1 MTKPSE
7 KTKTAEAKSPKSDR
21 ACSKEQA
28 EHYLRQM
35 MHIRKFED
43 GMMDLMT
50 RNIAQGGSHLYAGE
64 EAVAVGAMAALRRD
78 DYIASTHRG
87 HGHCIAKGGKLDE
100 LMAEILGKATGCC
113 RGKGGSLHLADVSTG
128 NLGAN
133 GVVAGGL
140 GIATGA
146 ALSVKMRG
154 EDKVVICFFGD
165 GAMNE
170 GIVHECMNMA
180 AKWTLPVI
188 YLVENNLYGMSVAI
202 ARSSRLEEHAKRAI
216 AYDMPGGTV
225 DGQDVLAVRDATATC
240 VEHARSGKGPSLLI
254 ADTYRYYGH
263 SRSDPRAYRTREEEA
278 YWKDRDP
285 VKLFSA
291 YCIDIGLLSEKEV
304 KALDDATTEDIAQ
317 AITFAIDSP
326 QPDPS
331 ELCTDVYA

>member
-1 MTKPSE
+1 MTKSSKKDQPAG
-7 KTKTAEAKSPKSDR
+7 TKSPESELT
-21 ACSKEQA
+21 CSKEQA
-28 EHYLRQM
+28 QHYLRQM

-50 RNIAQGGSHLYAGE
+50 KNIAQGGSHLYAGE
-64 EAVAVGAMAALRRD
+64 EAVAVGAMAALQPD

-87 HGHCIAKGGKLDE
+87 HGHCIAKGGKLNE

-146 ALSVKMRG
+146 GLSIKMRG
-154 EDKVVICFFGD
+154 DDKVVICFFGD

-202 ARSSRLEEHAKRAI
+202 ARSSRLEDHAKRAI
-216 AYDMPGGTV
+216 AYDMPSSTV

-254 ADTYRYYGH
+254 ANTYRYYGH

-285 VKLFSA
+285 IKLFSA
-291 YCIDIGLLSEKEV
+291 HCTDIGLLSEKEIQ
-304 KALDDATTEDIAQ
+304 ALDAGTTEDIEQ
-317 AITFAIDSP
+317 AIRFAIDSP
-326 QPDPS
+326 LPDPS